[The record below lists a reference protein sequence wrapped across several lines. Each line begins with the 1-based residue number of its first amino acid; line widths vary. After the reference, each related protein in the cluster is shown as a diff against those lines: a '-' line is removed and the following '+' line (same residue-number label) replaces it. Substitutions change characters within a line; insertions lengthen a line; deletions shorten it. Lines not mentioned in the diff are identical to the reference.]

1 MIKRVTTLNC
11 GKARS
16 GKDKSKDL
24 LMELLPKEFDF
35 KHLSFA
41 RKVKE
46 HAAIVL
52 SDLFKKP
59 ITVEDLDNPENKEFY
74 RPYVITIGE
83 GGRLIDPE
91 IWVKF
96 TKDLARES
104 NSIFTDCRYEN
115 ELYGI
120 KEIQSDTHL
129 VIAVRFKASDEKRI
143 ERGANPALFHVKA
156 EVGLDHIPDSEFD
169 FVIDNEGDDIE
180 ELKTKLNPIAQQIKD
195 HIWSEPQMAL
205 NDFIDEAIRYQ
216 G

>member
-1 MIKRVTTLNC
+1 MIRRVTILNC

-24 LMELLPKEFDF
+24 LLELLPEEFNF

-46 HAAIVL
+46 NTANVL
-52 SDLFKKP
+52 SNLFGFE
-59 ITVEDLDNPENKEFY
+59 ITPEFLDDPKNKEEY
-74 RPYVITIGE
+74 RKYVILVGDS
-83 GGRLIDPE
+83 GRLIDPE
-91 IWVKF
+91 IWVKY
-96 TKDLARES
+96 TKDLAREN

-120 KEIQSDTHL
+120 KELQSDTHL

-143 ERGANPALFHVKA
+143 ERGANPAIFHVKT

-169 FVIDNEGDDIE
+169 YVIDNEGDDVE

-195 HIWSEPQMAL
+195 YVWSEPQMAL
-205 NDFIDEAIRYQ
+205 NDFIDEAIRYRR
-216 G
+216 